1 LPKTLKL
8 CLAHLVAF
16 LRVVICANREEEERL
31 ELERAQQITRNASR
45 WMPSN
50 MTKSLKL
57 DQTGKKKMVDP
68 PKIKPIDQ
76 KSRVAQEFVH
86 LRDPSSLYKA
96 RAPTTIAELETIL
109 RDSLQALC
117 KKHDDPLLN
126 QQLCEDEIEQAMLT
140 RQNRS
145 NNVFSNSKKKTSNE
159 FVLDFQTCKTK
170 CERLLSCAG
179 ALLSKQI
186 RSVADEAIDSICQ
199 FFRKSIVQG
208 QDSTRTAHSRGGGAL
223 PRQVTNAQLVAACVY
238 HMSGNDND
246 SSGRSRFGQGL
257 ELFDAKPVFSIIQL
271 EVNMSVGGG
280 GGGAITV
287 NTEAATDS
295 AHGAAVEPNRTN
307 RTSATPLLVPTIT
320 PSRSILLQTSYH
332 CIDSIVKAVADFP
345 RYDINTLIT
354 HHMDNWDRNFSRSQR
369 SSQCRSPRSETQAIP
384 PTALTLSSSSIQID
398 HPAVVEAK
406 LIIKHCIDTTY
417 DDVAGILPTI
427 KSFCYVFH
435 SDQDALAK
443 KMVSECIQTLFL
455 LQYVSFFD

>member
-1 LPKTLKL
+1 M
-8 CLAHLVAF
+8 AF
-16 LRVVICANREEEERL
+16 LRVVIQANREEEERL
-31 ELERAQQITRNASR
+31 ELERAQQITLNASR

-57 DQTGKKKMVDP
+57 DQTGKKKLVDP

-96 RAPTTIAELETIL
+96 RAPTTIAELEIIL
-109 RDSLQALC
+109 RDSLLALC
-117 KKHDDPLLN
+117 KKHDNPLLN

-159 FVLDFQTCKTK
+159 FVLDFKTCKTK

-199 FFRKSIVQG
+199 FFRKSIVHG

-223 PRQVTNAQLVAACVY
+223 PRQVTNAQLVAACAY

-280 GGGAITV
+280 GGGGGATTE
-287 NTEAATDS
+287 NTANSSDS
-295 AHGAAVEPNRTN
+295 AHGAAVEPNKN
-307 RTSATPLLVPTIT
+307 DRTSATPLLVPTIT

-384 PTALTLSSSSIQID
+384 PTALILSSSSIKID

-406 LIIKHCIDTTY
+406 LIIKYCIDTTY

-443 KMVSECIQTLFL
+443 KMVSKCIQTLFL
-455 LQYVSFFD
+455 LQYVSFVD